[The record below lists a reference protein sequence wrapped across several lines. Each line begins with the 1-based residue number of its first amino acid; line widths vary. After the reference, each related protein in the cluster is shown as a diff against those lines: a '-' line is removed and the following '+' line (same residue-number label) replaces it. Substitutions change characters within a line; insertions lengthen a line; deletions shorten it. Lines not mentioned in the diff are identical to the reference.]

1 VHTMAEVYGEQV
13 GQGLADEDW
22 LGDVGEHGWVV
33 LLKDSKIRCWPA
45 ELDAITAHG
54 IRAFCL
60 ANANLRATDQA
71 ERLVANLP
79 QITHL
84 APHAVALGRLEGW
97 GYRTRERWFNGC
109 IEEQIGSGRCWSPRG
124 GNRFALAVISLAR

>member
-1 VHTMAEVYGEQV
+1 MAEVYGEQV
-13 GQGLADEDW
+13 GHGLADEDW

-33 LLKDSKIRCWPA
+33 LLKDTKIRYRPA

-60 ANANLRATDQA
+60 ANANLRAADQA

-79 QITHL
+79 QITRL
-84 APHAVALGRLEGW
+84 AEKPGPYIYGVYADGVRRLW
-97 GYRTRERWFNGC
+97 
-109 IEEQIGSGRCWSPRG
+109 PKK
-124 GNRFALAVISLAR
+124 

>member
-1 VHTMAEVYGEQV
+1 MAEVYGEQV

-33 LLKDSKIRCWPA
+33 LLKDTKIRYRPA

-54 IRAFCL
+54 IRTFCL
-60 ANANLRATDQA
+60 ANANLRAADQA

-79 QITHL
+79 QITRL
-84 APHAVALGRLEGW
+84 AEEPGPYIYGVYADGVRRLW
-97 GYRTRERWFNGC
+97 
-109 IEEQIGSGRCWSPRG
+109 PKK
-124 GNRFALAVISLAR
+124 